1 MKSISVLAVAVGL
14 VSAASVPPQLA
25 ERSLFMPSLKDFFRR
40 EDKAQNGTAS
50 RGNGQE
56 RGNGND
62 NRNNG
67 ENNNNNN
74 NNNGNNNENNNNEN
88 NRNNGNNN
96 NNNGNIQNLNGNDL
110 NNLLQQSGQCQA
122 FIQNGCNL
130 NFNGNQN
137 FNNQNEN
144 NNNNNNGNNNNNVQ
158 NLNSNDLNNLLQQSG
173 QCQSFIQSGCNFNN
187 NNLVNGQNFNN
198 FNQQMIAVLAGNVH
212 QLAVNLSPQI
222 GQVVTVSAVNGL
234 NLVQVMQLNN
244 VLSFVPMMG
253 QILVSQG
260 LQANNINSMLVQPI
274 VSSINSNGLNLN
286 SIQGGVE
293 SIKSVN
299 VVPVK

>member
-1 MKSISVLAVAVGL
+1 MKSLSVLALAVGL

-40 EDKAQNGTAS
+40 EDNKAQNGTES
-50 RGNGQE
+50 GQQRGNGQE
-56 RGNGND
+56 RGNGNN
-62 NRNNG
+62 NRNG

-74 NNNGNNNENNNNEN
+74 NNNNNENN
-88 NRNNGNNN
+88 NRNNGN
-96 NNNGNIQNLNGNDL
+96 NIQNLNGNDL

-130 NFNGNQN
+130 GGNFNNGNQN

-144 NNNNNNGNNNNNVQ
+144 NNENNNNRNNNNNNNNNNIQ
-158 NLNSNDLNNLLQQSG
+158 NLNSNDLNNLLQSNQ
-173 QCQSFIQSGCNFNN
+173 QCQAFIQSGCNFNN
-187 NNLVNGQNFNN
+187 NNLINGQN

-222 GQVVTVSAVNGL
+222 GQVVTVSAVGNL

-244 VLSFVPMMG
+244 VLSFAPMMG

-260 LQANNINSMLVQPI
+260 IQPGNINSMLVQPI
-274 VSSINSNGLNLN
+274 VSSINSNGINLN
-286 SIQGGVE
+286 EIQGGIE

-299 VVPVK
+299 VVPV